1 MSRYYNQS
9 VNKYVRG
16 EPRDHIL
23 AKYTIAAIGAIH
35 DYDFTVEV
43 KTATAEGYTI
53 DIELWDKQDIRDR
66 VAVNIDGGYHF
77 ANWRQTK
84 KTKNRDRVLR
94 DYFKWLGIRYA
105 VLKVDEVRIENIPI
119 IVRKLRIK
127 NKSV

>member
-23 AKYTIAAIGAIH
+23 AKYTVAAVAAIH

-43 KTATAEGYTI
+43 ETATPEGYTV
-53 DIELWDKQDIRDR
+53 DIMLWDKQNITKDR

-94 DYFKWLGIRYA
+94 DYFESLGKIRYV
-105 VLKVDEVRIENIPI
+105 VLKVDEVSIENIPI
-119 IVRKLRIK
+119 IVDKLGIT
-127 NKSV
+127 

>member
-43 KTATAEGYTI
+43 KTATAEGYKV
-53 DIELWDKQDIRDR
+53 DIMLWDKQKQNITKDR

-84 KTKNRDRVLR
+84 KTNNRDLVLT
-94 DYFKWLGIRYA
+94 DYFKSLGIRYV

-119 IVRKLRIK
+119 IVNKLGIR
-127 NKSV
+127 